1 MPLCTPLP
9 RETANMEHENKN
21 KQAIVTGVQ
30 RTCMWPEPNFAELDS
45 NTIVAA
51 SMIVLKSHPP
61 CNNEIQSL
69 FVTINTYIHTYK

>member
-1 MPLCTPLP
+1 MSK
-9 RETANMEHENKN
+9 EH
-21 KQAIVTGVQ
+21 
-30 RTCMWPEPNFAELDS
+30 CMWPEPNFAELDS